1 VATKEV
7 SVVSNVPTPSSDRDP
22 GAAKGRL
29 DEALT
34 PKQLAEH
41 GAPRTTGQAPR
52 SALTPD
58 AGRDAEPPHQ

>member
-1 VATKEV
+1 M
-7 SVVSNVPTPSSDRDP
+7 SNVRTPPSDRNP
-22 GAAKGRL
+22 GTAKGYL
-29 DEALT
+29 DDALT
-34 PKQLAEH
+34 PEELAEH